1 MSEDFTLESSA
12 LQFSLDRERAAW
24 SLFERRTGGASLEG
38 VCMRVAYRLGGR
50 RFEALK
56 TWLEGETVG
65 PLAISSEHG
74 PMKQITLTFGPD
86 ENGLNWT
93 LDFALPMR
101 YPFFLWRLG
110 LENGGP
116 QPIFIERLDL
126 LNMESSSRLN
136 LGPKPDLAFF
146 SNGWQSWSYCGVYAP
161 GERFR
166 RTRLGFLR
174 APTESNAGASRPS
187 RTGRYPSQMFGVVGD
202 RAGRAAILAGFLS
215 QKEHFGT
222 LEMGT
227 AMGLPKGMAKGM
239 AVLTPCPTVHL
250 WANGDGARLDPG
262 QRLATDWACL
272 HFLNLDDPDPLGP
285 YLEAV
290 ARQHGIKQE
299 VVRSK
304 IPSGWCSW
312 YQFCD
317 EHYVGTATAQD
328 IRDNLRS
335 IAGLRPDLPLELV
348 QIDDGFEA
356 QIGDWLAFD
365 PKFTGGVA
373 PLAAEIRA
381 AGLTPGLWLAPF
393 IVHPKARLAAEH
405 PEWLLRGALGRPVNA
420 GYQWNSFA
428 TALDLTHPEAQ
439 SYVSEVINTASQ
451 KWGFP
456 YLKLDFLYAASL
468 PGKRHDPT
476 RTRAQALRAGLEII
490 RNAAGEGTFLL
501 GCGCPLG
508 PAIGLVDGMRIGADV
523 ARRWNPSFI
532 GIEKLFKGEAD
543 IPAARNASHNT
554 LTRSALHRR
563 WWVNDPDC
571 LLLRPTTRLTL
582 AEVQSLATA
591 VALTG
596 GSLLFSDH
604 MPDLPPERLRI
615 AQALL
620 PLIGERPRLL
630 DWFDATTPRRLRLDL
645 RGAAGAWHLLAL
657 FNWEDVRQVFDIR
670 VKDFDLDPTSSYI
683 AREFWSGET
692 QFSWDR
698 GWLNPKSIPPHGVL
712 LLAVRAL
719 QPGLPQY
726 LGSDLHISQGL
737 EVADW
742 QADPGRLDLQIQRPG
757 RAQGLVELS
766 LPAAPQLAALDGQ
779 ALNWQATV
787 PGCYRFPVEFD
798 QRARLHLEW

>member
-1 MSEDFTLESSA
+1 MSEDFALESST
-12 LQFSLDRERAAW
+12 LQFSLDRDRASW
-24 SLFERRTGGASLEG
+24 SLFDRRVDGTSL
-38 VCMRVAYRLGGR
+38 VDARMRVAYRVGGR
-50 RFEALK
+50 RFEALR
-56 TWLEGETVG
+56 TWPRGETVG

-74 PMKQITLTFGPD
+74 PQKQITLTFGPD
-86 ENGLNWT
+86 ENGLHWT
-93 LDFALPMR
+93 LDFALLMR
-101 YPFFLWRLG
+101 HPFFLWRVKV
-110 LENGGP
+110 ENNGH
-116 QPIFIERLDL
+116 QPIFIDRFDL
-126 LNMESSSRLN
+126 LNMGSSSQIS

-161 GERFR
+161 GEHIR
-166 RTRLGFLR
+166 RTRLGFLHL
-174 APTESNAGASRPS
+174 PIGDNAGASRPS
-187 RTGRYPSQMFGVVGD
+187 RSGLYPSQMFGVVGD
-202 RAGRAAILAGFLS
+202 RASRLAMLAGFLS

-222 LEMGT
+222 VEMGAVKKLPVGT
-227 AMGLPKGMAKGM
+227 ANKL
-239 AVLTPCPTVHL
+239 PCPYVNL

-262 QRLATDWACL
+262 QRLTTDWACL
-272 HFLNLDDPDPLGP
+272 HFLNLDDPDPLGA

-290 ARQHGIKQE
+290 ARQHAIEQE

-304 IPSGWCSW
+304 IPNGWCSW

-317 EHYVGTATAQD
+317 ERYIGTVTAQD
-328 IRDNLRS
+328 IRDNLQS
-335 IAGLRPDLPLELV
+335 IAGLRPDLPLDLV

-356 QIGDWLAFD
+356 KIGDWLAFN
-365 PKFTGGVA
+365 PKFAGGVA
-373 PLAAEIRA
+373 PLAAEIRL

-405 PEWLLRGALGRPVNA
+405 PGWLLRGALGRPVNA
-420 GYQWNSFA
+420 GYLWGAFA
-428 TALDLTHPEAQ
+428 TALDLTHPEVQ
-439 SYVSEVINTASQ
+439 SYVSEVIAAASQ
-451 KWGFP
+451 EWGFP

-508 PAIGLVDGMRIGADV
+508 PAIGLMDGMRIGADI

-543 IPAARNASHNT
+543 FPAARNASHNT
-554 LTRSALHRR
+554 LTRAALHRR

-571 LLLRPTTRLTL
+571 LLLRPTTHLTL
-582 AEVQSLATA
+582 AEVHSLATA

-604 MPDLPPERLRI
+604 MPDLPPGRLRI

-630 DWFDATTPRRLRLDL
+630 DWFDATTPHRLRLDL
-645 RGAAGAWHLLAL
+645 QGAAGAWHLLAF
-657 FNWEDVRQVFDIR
+657 FNWEDVGQVFDIR
-670 VKDFDLDPTSSYI
+670 LKDYDLDPTSSYI
-683 AREFWSGET
+683 AREFWSGESEI
-692 QFSWDR
+692 SWSG
-698 GWLNPKSIPPHGVL
+698 GWFNPKSVPPHGVI
-712 LLAVRAL
+712 LLAVRRL
-719 QPGLPQY
+719 QPELPLY
-726 LGSDLHISQGL
+726 VGSDLHISQGL
-737 EVADW
+737 EVAGW
-742 QADPGRLDLQIQRPG
+742 QADPGRLDLQLQRPG

-779 ALNWQATV
+779 ALTWQATL
-787 PGCYRFPVEFD
+787 PGCYRFQVELD
-798 QRARLHLEW
+798 QRAQFHLEW

>member
-1 MSEDFTLESSA
+1 MSEDFALESSA

-24 SLFERRTGGASLEG
+24 SLFDRRLPGASLEE
-38 VCMRVAYRLGGR
+38 VRMRVAYRLGGKQ
-50 RFEALK
+50 FEALN
-56 TWLEGETVG
+56 TWLQGETAG
-65 PLAISSEHG
+65 PLAISSEQG
-74 PMKQITLTFGPD
+74 PLKQITLTFGPD
-86 ENGLNWT
+86 ENGLHWT
-93 LDFALPMR
+93 LDFALPKR

-110 LENGGP
+110 VENESR

-126 LNMESSSRLN
+126 LNMGSGSRLS
-136 LGPKPDLAFF
+136 LGPKPELAFF
-146 SNGWQSWSYCGVYAP
+146 SNGWQSWSYCGVYTP

-166 RTRLGFLR
+166 RTRLGFLS
-174 APTESNAGASRPS
+174 APTGSNAGASWPS
-187 RTGRYPSQMFGVVGD
+187 RSGLYPSQMFGVVGD
-202 RAGRAAILAGFLS
+202 RVDRLAMLAGFLS

-222 LEMGT
+222 LEMGI
-227 AMGLPKGMAKGM
+227 AKGLPYPY
-239 AVLTPCPTVHL
+239 LHL

-262 QRLATDWACL
+262 QHLVTDWACL

-304 IPSGWCSW
+304 IPTGWCSW

-328 IRDNLRS
+328 IRENLQS

-356 QIGDWLAFD
+356 QIGDWLSFN
-365 PKFTGGVA
+365 PKFTDGVA
-373 PLAAEIRA
+373 PLAAEIRL
-381 AGLTPGLWLAPF
+381 AGLTPGIWLAPF

-405 PEWLLRGALGRPVNA
+405 PNWLLRGALGRPVNA
-420 GYQWNSFA
+420 GYLWGAFA

-439 SYVSEVINTASQ
+439 SHVSEVINTATQ
-451 KWGFP
+451 EWGFP

-490 RNAAGEGTFLL
+490 RNAAGKEAFLL

-508 PAIGLVDGMRIGADV
+508 PAIGLMDGMRIGADV
-523 ARRWNPSFI
+523 ARRWNPSYI

-543 IPAARNASHNT
+543 FPAARNASHNT

-571 LLLRPTTRLTL
+571 LLLRPTTHLTL

-630 DWFDATTPRRLRLDL
+630 DWFDATNPRRLRLDL
-645 RGAAGAWHLLAL
+645 QGAAGAWHLLAC
-657 FNWEDVRQVFDIR
+657 FNWEEVGQVFDIR
-670 VKDFDLDPTSSYI
+670 VKDYDLDPASPYI

-692 QFSWDR
+692 EISWSQ
-698 GWLNPKSIPPHGVL
+698 GWLNPQSIPPHGVL
-712 LLAVRAL
+712 LLAVRL
-719 QPGLPQY
+719 FQPDLPQY

-737 EVADW
+737 EVAGW
-742 QADPGRLDLQIQRPG
+742 QASTGSLDLQLRSTRPRPRTG
-757 RAQGLVELS
+757 RAQPASRAQNGITGRQSTTVDGDPARLLS
-766 LPAAPQLAALDGQ
+766 LSGRTGPA
-779 ALNWQATV
+779 
-787 PGCYRFPVEFD
+787 R
-798 QRARLHLEW
+798 

>member
-1 MSEDFTLESSA
+1 MSEDLTLESSA
-12 LQFSLDRERAAW
+12 LQFSLDCERAAW
-24 SLFERRTGGASLEG
+24 SLFDRRMAGASLVEAH
-38 VCMRVAYRLGGR
+38 MRVAYRLGDR
-50 RFEALK
+50 RFEALNN
-56 TWLEGETVG
+56 WLQGETIG

-74 PMKQITLTFGPD
+74 PLKQITLTFGPD
-86 ENGLNWT
+86 ENRLCWT
-93 LDFALPMR
+93 LDFALSMHH
-101 YPFFLWRLG
+101 PFFLWRLG
-110 LENGGP
+110 VENGGH

-126 LNMESSSRLN
+126 LNMGKTSQLS

-174 APTESNAGASRPS
+174 LPTDDNAGASRSS
-187 RTGRYPSQMFGVVGD
+187 RTGLYPSQMFGVVGD
-202 RAGRAAILAGFLS
+202 RVDRAAMLVGFLS

-222 LEMGT
+222 VEMGAT
-227 AMGLPKGMAKGM
+227 KKLPF
-239 AVLTPCPTVHL
+239 PYVHL

-262 QRLATDWACL
+262 QRLSTDWACL
-272 HFLNLDDPDPLGP
+272 HFLSLDDPDPLGP

-299 VVRSK
+299 DVQSK

-328 IRDNLRS
+328 IYDNLQS
-335 IAGLRPDLPLELV
+335 IAGLHQDLPLELV

-365 PKFTGGVA
+365 PKFPDGVA

-393 IVHPKARLAAEH
+393 IVHPKAQLAAEH
-405 PEWLLRGALGRPVNA
+405 PKWLLRGAMGRPVNA
-420 GYQWNSFA
+420 GYLWGAFA

-476 RTRAQALRAGLEII
+476 RTRAQALRAGLELI
-490 RNAAGEGTFLL
+490 REAAGMETFLL

-508 PAIGLVDGMRIGADV
+508 PAIGLLDGMRIGADV

-532 GIEKLFKGEAD
+532 GIEKLFKNEAD
-543 IPAARNASHNT
+543 FPAARNASHNT

-571 LLLRPTTRLTL
+571 LLLRLTTRLTL
-582 AEVQSLATA
+582 AEVRSLATA

-645 RGAAGAWHLLAL
+645 QGSAGAWHLLAC
-657 FNWEDVRQVFDIR
+657 FNWEDVRQVIDIR
-670 VKDFDLDPTSSYI
+670 VKDFDLDPTSPYI

-692 QFSWDR
+692 EFSLSR
-698 GWLNPKSIPPHGVL
+698 GWLNPQAIPPHGVL
-712 LLAVRAL
+712 LLAVRPL
-719 QPGLPQY
+719 QPGQPQY

-737 EVADW
+737 EVTDW
-742 QADPGRLDLQIQRPG
+742 QVDPGSLNLQLQRPG
-757 RAQGLVELS
+757 HAQGLIELS
-766 LPAAPQLAALDGQ
+766 LPAAPKLAALDGQ
-779 ALNWQATV
+779 AVNWQATL
-787 PGCYRFPVEFD
+787 PGCYRFPVELD
-798 QRARLHLEW
+798 QRALLHLEW